1 MDENKKKDKLKKVTS
16 KQIRTNLVGQETK
29 AQITKTS
36 AHFGVS
42 RNAIYKKI
50 EKGGYEVF
58 NDIRKKK
65 LK

>member
-1 MDENKKKDKLKKVTS
+1 MDENKKKDKLKKVTI

-42 RNAIYKKI
+42 RNAIYKKL
-50 EKGGYEVF
+50 EKGGYEA
-58 NDIRKKK
+58 
-65 LK
+65 